1 MHDYLKGRGI
11 DNKVVLHT
19 HPTDLVAM
27 THNRVFLQPDV
38 LGKLLWSMIP
48 ETRVIVPKGL
58 GTVPYKLPGSLELAD
73 ATIRLLDRYD
83 VVMWEKHGALAV
95 GSDVIECFDMIDTLS
110 KSAQIYL
117 QARAMGFEPEGLTD
131 EQSEELR
138 KAFRLV

>member
-1 MHDYLKGRGI
+1 MKLSPIIRYGLHRNFLRISRGI

-58 GTVPYKLPGSLELAD
+58 GIVPYKLPGSLELAD

-95 GSDVIECFDMIDTLS
+95 GSDVIECFDI
-110 KSAQIYL
+110 I
-117 QARAMGFEPEGLTD
+117 GE
-131 EQSEELR
+131 
-138 KAFRLV
+138 RLFCVGVT

>member
-1 MHDYLKGRGI
+1 MPQWASAVRGTERCTAPSI
-11 DNKVVLHT
+11 SSVRSR
-19 HPTDLVAM
+19 A
-27 THNRVFLQPDV
+27 
-38 LGKLLWSMIP
+38 
-48 ETRVIVPKGL
+48 
-58 GTVPYKLPGSLELAD
+58 TVSFSSSGSLELAD

-95 GSDVIECFDMIDTLS
+95 GGDVIECFDMIDTLS

>member
-1 MHDYLKGRGI
+1 MPLSGC
-11 DNKVVLHT
+11 
-19 HPTDLVAM
+19 
-27 THNRVFLQPDV
+27 
-38 LGKLLWSMIP
+38 S
-48 ETRVIVPKGL
+48 IV
-58 GTVPYKLPGSLELAD
+58 T
-73 ATIRLLDRYD
+73 
-83 VVMWEKHGALAV
+83 MWLCGALAV

>member
-1 MHDYLKGRGI
+1 M
-11 DNKVVLHT
+11 
-19 HPTDLVAM
+19 
-27 THNRVFLQPDV
+27 
-38 LGKLLWSMIP
+38 
-48 ETRVIVPKGL
+48 PKIR
-58 GTVPYKLPGSLELAD
+58 KNSLNSCR
-73 ATIRLLDRYD
+73 T
-83 VVMWEKHGALAV
+83 GALAV

>member
-27 THNRVFLQPDV
+27 THNRAFLQPDV

-58 GTVPYKLPGSLELAD
+58 GIEPYKLPGSPMPLSGCSIV
-73 ATIRLLDRYD
+73 T
-83 VVMWEKHGALAV
+83 MWLCGRSMEHW
-95 GSDVIECFDMIDTLS
+95 LS
-110 KSAQIYL
+110 V
-117 QARAMGFEPEGLTD
+117 AM
-131 EQSEELR
+131 
-138 KAFRLV
+138 